1 MSADLIAPA
10 TQACAFALGC
20 ALIHAARAHAAA
32 ITHLLTGA
40 AVIAAALV
48 LIEAGITFAP
58 DPRERFDEISVH
70 AALSVQPAGLEL
82 ESGQGP

>member
-1 MSADLIAPA
+1 MSADLIPPA
-10 TQACAFALGC
+10 AHVCGFALGC

-32 ITHLLTGA
+32 ITHLLLGV

-48 LIEAGITFAP
+48 LIEAAIIFAP
-58 DPRERFDEISVH
+58 DPQERFDEISVH

-82 ESGQGP
+82 ESAQGP